1 MSASAITKQAII
13 QSTKQLAS
21 EKPFQKLSVIEI
33 SRHCGINRNTFYYY
47 FSDKYDVI
55 QYIFQEEVLPVLQSQ
70 AHSRS
75 LANSVTALCTH
86 LKSQRP
92 FYSRILEDNS
102 HRCFRE
108 LLVQYY
114 KQFLIQMA
122 SAHFQQHNM
131 EGRDQEIAA
140 RFYAHGTVGMICDWA
155 AGDMKMDSAF
165 ATSIIQL
172 SAREKF
178 FV

>member
-1 MSASAITKQAII
+1 MSAADITKQAII

-21 EKPFQKLSVIEI
+21 EKPFQKISVIEI

-55 QYIFQEEVLPVLQSQ
+55 QSIFDREVLPVLQAQLSR
-70 AHSRS
+70 RS
-75 LANSVTALCTH
+75 LAESVTALCTH
-86 LKSQRP
+86 LKTERC

-114 KQFLIQMA
+114 TQFLIDMA
-122 SAHFQQHNM
+122 SAHFEEHNM
-131 EGRDQEIAA
+131 EWVHQEIAA

-155 AGDMKMDSAF
+155 AGNMKMDSAF